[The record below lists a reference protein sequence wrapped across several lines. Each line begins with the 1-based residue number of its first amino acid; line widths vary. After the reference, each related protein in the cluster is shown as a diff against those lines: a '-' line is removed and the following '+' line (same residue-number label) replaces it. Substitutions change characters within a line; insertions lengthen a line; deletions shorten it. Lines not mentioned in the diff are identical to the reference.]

1 MSCMTLLEQVI
12 QCVFAYSLHCSMC
25 HSRWVC
31 QSQGRGAQ
39 AYWGE
44 GEACV
49 VQRDDITLMCDGQV
63 AVKIMDKA
71 MLGVSV
77 VWVVMCG

>member
-1 MSCMTLLEQVI
+1 MSSTKPLEQVM
-12 QCVFAYSLHCSMC
+12 QCVFPYSPHCSMC

-31 QSQGRGAQ
+31 QSQGRSAQ

-44 GEACV
+44 GETCLI
-49 VQRDDITLMCDGQV
+49 QRDDITLMCDGQV
-63 AVKIMDKA
+63 AVKIMDKI

-77 VWVVMCG
+77 GFVRCS